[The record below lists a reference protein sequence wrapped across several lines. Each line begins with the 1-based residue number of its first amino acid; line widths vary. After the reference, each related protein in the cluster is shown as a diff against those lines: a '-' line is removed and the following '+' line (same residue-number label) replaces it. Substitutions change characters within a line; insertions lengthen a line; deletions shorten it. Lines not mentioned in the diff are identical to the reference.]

1 MKKYDPD
8 FDIEELLYEAEE
20 IFKEFYCNYLT
31 GNQDYLDL
39 VCGSTASGLVKSSI
53 ELRVKEGWTYKY
65 DELLNCG
72 PCFFM
77 GGQIAD
83 NIPMFTYHIEVQE
96 FDSKIWKSGKE
107 PEKVEKDGGLMQN
120 TYRIVLARHDEP
132 DMEVT
137 GHYWQIVEFYRIGEV
152 RMLA

>member
-137 GHYWQIVEFYRIGEV
+137 GHYW
-152 RMLA
+152 